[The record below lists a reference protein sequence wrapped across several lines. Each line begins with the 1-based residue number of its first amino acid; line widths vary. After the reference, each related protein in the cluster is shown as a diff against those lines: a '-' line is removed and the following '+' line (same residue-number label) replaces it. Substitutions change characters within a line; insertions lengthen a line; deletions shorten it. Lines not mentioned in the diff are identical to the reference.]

1 MFNNERGLKV
11 HMRFKHRESPHEI
24 IPQLDGEVSL
34 ILSEGCCDVFTQ
46 TDEIESFPLPEN
58 NVDENLVSVPYY
70 VDEFENMSDSESA
83 TLDLKIT
90 AVNAD
95 EGLKSIVSNFDR
107 IGRFNHELSS
117 YKDDVQD
124 EDDDKFTS
132 FIFFTEIDRCDI
144 FRVNAR
150 KICEETIM
158 YVY

>member
-1 MFNNERGLKV
+1 MK
-11 HMRFKHRESPHEI
+11 
-24 IPQLDGEVSL
+24 D
-34 ILSEGCCDVFTQ
+34 DVFTQ

-132 FIFFTEIDRCDI
+132 IIFLTEIDRCDI
-144 FRVNAR
+144 FCVNAR

>member
-1 MFNNERGLKV
+1 MKN
-11 HMRFKHRESPHEI
+11 
-24 IPQLDGEVSL
+24 
-34 ILSEGCCDVFTQ
+34 DVFTQ
-46 TDEIESFPLPEN
+46 TDENESFPLPEN

-95 EGLKSIVSNFDR
+95 ERLKSIVSNFDR

-124 EDDDKFTS
+124 EDDDKFIL

-144 FRVNAR
+144 FRVNAN
-150 KICEETIM
+150 KIWEETIM
-158 YVY
+158 HVY

>member
-1 MFNNERGLKV
+1 ME
-11 HMRFKHRESPHEI
+11 
-24 IPQLDGEVSL
+24 D
-34 ILSEGCCDVFTQ
+34 DVFIQ

-90 AVNAD
+90 VVNAD
-95 EGLKSIVSNFDR
+95 EGLKSIVFNFDR
-107 IGRFNHELSS
+107 RGRFIHELSS

-132 FIFFTEIDRCDI
+132 FIFFTEIARCDI
-144 FRVNAR
+144 FCVNVR
-150 KICEETIM
+150 KICEKTIM

>member
-1 MFNNERGLKV
+1 MK
-11 HMRFKHRESPHEI
+11 
-24 IPQLDGEVSL
+24 D
-34 ILSEGCCDVFTQ
+34 DVFTQ

-90 AVNAD
+90 VVNAD
-95 EGLKSIVSNFDR
+95 EGLKSIVFNFDR
-107 IGRFNHELSS
+107 RGSFTHELSS

-132 FIFFTEIDRCDI
+132 
-144 FRVNAR
+144 
-150 KICEETIM
+150 
-158 YVY
+158 

>member
-1 MFNNERGLKV
+1 M
-11 HMRFKHRESPHEI
+11 
-24 IPQLDGEVSL
+24 
-34 ILSEGCCDVFTQ
+34 
-46 TDEIESFPLPEN
+46 
-58 NVDENLVSVPYY
+58 SVPYY
-70 VDEFENMSDSESA
+70 VDEFENMIDSESA

-90 AVNAD
+90 VVN
-95 EGLKSIVSNFDR
+95 EGLKSIVFNFDR

-117 YKDDVQD
+117 YKDDVKD